1 MKQRHRFVFL
11 WSWIFLCVFVLTA
24 NAAELAITEGLMD
37 YQVLQRGADNTAS
50 VRVSGTSEKDA
61 VVEFTVLKDNETVN
75 GFQWQTL
82 AECKDNTWHGTVEK
96 IPVGG
101 PYTIQIRRKKS
112 ESEPLAI
119 KDILVGDLW
128 ILAGQSN
135 MQGYGNL
142 ANAEEPSPLV
152 HNYEY
157 AERWTIAKEPLH
169 ALLESIDPVHWGKLT
184 DEAERKQEAEKWRNT
199 TKKGAGP
206 ALPFAK
212 EMVARTGIP
221 IGLVP
226 CAHGGTSMDQW
237 HFGKKF
243 EGGASL
249 YGSMLRRFQVVG
261 GKVKGILWYQGESD
275 ASPTIAPEYEK
286 KFREFIT
293 AVRQD
298 FNEPDLPFYYV
309 QIGRFIH
316 YKVSIND
323 WNIVQDAQ
331 RRLAGEIP
339 HGGVVPAMDLE
350 LDDPI
355 HVGTEGHKRL
365 GKRLANLACR
375 DLFGQTDILIG
386 PSDPLAKYVKDGGH
400 KVIVT
405 FQNVNGKLTAPGRV
419 NGFSIRNQDR
429 ADLYLIYDQRLEES
443 NPNAVILDLAAE
455 APADSIL
462 YYGWGADTYCNVVD
476 EKDMAVPAF
485 GPIPVER

>member
-1 MKQRHRFVFL
+1 MKHRQRFL
-11 WSWIFLCVFVLTA
+11 LPLSLILLCMSVSGA
-24 NAAELAITEGLMD
+24 NAAELAITQGLAD
-37 YQVLQRGADNTAS
+37 FQVLQRGADDTAS
-50 VRVSGTSEKDA
+50 VQVSGTSEKKGD
-61 VVEFTVLKDNETVN
+61 VEFTILKDNDTVK
-75 GFQWQTL
+75 GFRWEKL
-82 AECKDNTWHGTVEK
+82 AESKDNAWQGTIEK

-101 PYTIQIRRKKS
+101 PYTIQIRLKKS
-112 ESEPLAI
+112 KSEPIAV
-119 KDILVGDLW
+119 KEILVGDLW

-135 MQGYGNL
+135 MQGIGNL

-152 HNYEY
+152 HCYEY
-157 AERWTIAKEPLH
+157 AERWAIAKDPLH
-169 ALLESIDPVHWGKLT
+169 PLLESIDSVHWGKLT
-184 DEAERKQEAEKWRNT
+184 DEAERKKEADNWRNT
-199 TKKGAGP
+199 TTKGAGVG
-206 ALPFAK
+206 LPFAK
-212 EMVARTGIP
+212 EMVERTGIP

-226 CAHGGTSMDQW
+226 CAHGGTSMDEW
-237 HFGKKF
+237 HFGKKL

-275 ASPTIAPEYEK
+275 AGPTSAPEFEK
-286 KFREFIT
+286 KFREFIM

-298 FNEPDLPFYYV
+298 FNQPDLPFYYV

-323 WNIVQDAQ
+323 WNIVQDVQ
-331 RRLAGEIP
+331 RRLATEIP
-339 HGGVVPAMDLE
+339 HCGMVPAMDLE
-350 LDDPI
+350 LDDLI
-355 HVGTEGHKRL
+355 HVGTDGLKRL

-375 DLFGQTDILIG
+375 DLFGETDILIG
-386 PSDPLAKYVKDGGH
+386 PSDPVAKYVNDGGH

-405 FQNVNGKLTAPGRV
+405 FQNVNGKLSAPGRV

-429 ADLYLIYDQRLEES
+429 ADLYLIYDQRLDES
-443 NPNAVILDLAAE
+443 IPNRIILDLQAE

-462 YYGWGADTYCNVVD
+462 YYGWGADTYCNIVD